1 MSFLLP
7 SVCASSPAL
16 AGSSPRL
23 IRLFSHGLF
32 APGQGFLPE
41 YTAGIHRNLVITR
54 GLSNPAMV
62 PRLFN
67 PVEIVYITKK
77 K

>member
-7 SVCASSPAL
+7 SICASALVL
-16 AGSSPRL
+16 AGSIPGQ

-41 YTAGIHRNLVITR
+41 YTSGIHRNLVITR

-67 PVEIVYITKK
+67 PVEIIYITKK